1 MTTLLHIVHIA
12 SAAWAAA
19 GELFTAGAILVA
31 LNTLANSIRLTYQAG
46 RFTGRLLWPA
56 IHAVVAAARW
66 AHREIDWRLVAL
78 VVRDGLV
85 ALVALTWLALT
96 WTRQTLIAA
105 SERLGR
111 CYAAA
116 WVTPSVVVVAP
127 VVHPLALMAEDLEQ
141 LTCKQLRDLIGTK
154 RKVRKAELIAMA
166 LA

>member
-19 GELFTAGAILVA
+19 GELFTAGAILIA

-46 RFTGRLLWPA
+46 CFAGRLLWPA

-78 VVRDGLV
+78 IVRDGLV
-85 ALVALTWLALT
+85 ALVALAWLALA
-96 WTRQTLIAA
+96 WTRQTLIVT

-116 WVTPSVVVVAP
+116 WITPVVVAP
-127 VVHPLALMAEDLEQ
+127 VVHPLALVAEDLEQ
-141 LTCKQLRDLIGTK
+141 LTCKQLRELVGTR

>member
-46 RFTGRLLWPA
+46 RFAGRLLWPA

-116 WVTPSVVVVAP
+116 WVTPSVVMAP
-127 VVHPLALMAEDLEQ
+127 VVHPLALVAEDLER
-141 LTCKQLRDLIGTK
+141 LTCKQLHELIGTK
-154 RKVRKAELIAMA
+154 RRVRKAELIAMA

>member
-46 RFTGRLLWPA
+46 CFTGRLLWPA

-78 VVRDGLV
+78 IVRDGLV
-85 ALVALTWLALT
+85 ALVALAWLALA
-96 WTRQTLIAA
+96 WTRRTLIAA

-116 WVTPSVVVVAP
+116 WITPAVVVAP
-127 VVHPLALMAEDLEQ
+127 VVHPLALVAEDLEQ
-141 LTCKQLRDLIGTK
+141 LTCNQLRELIGTR

>member
-1 MTTLLHIVHIA
+1 MSNLLHIVHIA
-12 SAAWAAA
+12 SAIWAAA
-19 GELFTAGAILVA
+19 GELITASAILVA
-31 LNTLANSIRLTYQAG
+31 LNTLANTIRLTYQAG

-56 IHAVVAAARW
+56 IHAVIAAARW

-85 ALVALTWLALT
+85 ALVALAWLAAS
-96 WTRQTLIAA
+96 WTRQTLITA

-116 WVTPSVVVVAP
+116 WVTPSVVVAP
-127 VVHPLALMAEDLEQ
+127 VIHPLALVAADLEQ
-141 LTCKQLRDLIGTK
+141 LTCKQLRELIGTK
-154 RKVRKAELIAMA
+154 RKIRKAELIAMA